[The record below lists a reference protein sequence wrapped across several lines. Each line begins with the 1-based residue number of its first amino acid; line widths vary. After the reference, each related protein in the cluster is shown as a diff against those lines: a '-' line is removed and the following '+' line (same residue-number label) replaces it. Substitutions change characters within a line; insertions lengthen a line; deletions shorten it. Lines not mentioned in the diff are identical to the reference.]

1 VSKIS
6 PTKTKSNEDGEK
18 NTPPIPRFETNSFFK
33 AVIERRNAD
42 AEKELDAVRVMISGT
57 ENGRGYLKGLEGLL
71 LTAKSN
77 DDKYLYLS
85 KIEKTQRKLRELRKE
100 FANHTTSALHNDY
113 DKGYFQA
120 LENYIRSLERA
131 DLSQDTSGGEKKE
144 QA

>member
-1 VSKIS
+1 MSKIS
-6 PTKTKSNEDGEK
+6 PTKTKSNEDGNR
-18 NTPPIPRFETNSFFK
+18 NTPAAPNFETNAFFK

-42 AEKELDAVRVMISGT
+42 AEKELDTVRVTIAGT
-57 ENGRGYLKGLEGLL
+57 ENGRGYLKALEGLL

-85 KIEKTQRKLRELRKE
+85 KIEKTQKKLRELRKE
-100 FANHTTSALHNDY
+100 FSTHTTSALHTDY

-131 DLSQDTSGGEKKE
+131 DLSQETSGGDKKQ

>member
-1 VSKIS
+1 MSKIS
-6 PTKTKSNEDGEK
+6 PTKTKSNEDAEK
-18 NTPPIPRFETNSFFK
+18 NTPTIPHFETNSFFK
-33 AVIERRNAD
+33 AVIEKRNAD
-42 AEKELDAVRVMISGT
+42 AEKELDAVRATIAGT
-57 ENGRGYLKGLEGLL
+57 ENGRGYLKALEGLL

-100 FANHTTSALHNDY
+100 FTNHTTSALHSDY

-131 DLSQDTSGGEKKE
+131 DLSQDVSDGDKKE

>member
-1 VSKIS
+1 
-6 PTKTKSNEDGEK
+6 
-18 NTPPIPRFETNSFFK
+18 
-33 AVIERRNAD
+33 
-42 AEKELDAVRVMISGT
+42 M
-57 ENGRGYLKGLEGLL
+57 L

-100 FANHTTSALHNDY
+100 FATHATNTLHTDY

-120 LENYIRSLERA
+120 LENYIRGLERA
-131 DLSQDTSGGEKKE
+131 DLSQDTSGGEKKQ

>member
-1 VSKIS
+1 VSRIS
-6 PTKTKSNEDGEK
+6 PTKTKSKDDTEK
-18 NTPPIPRFETNSFFK
+18 NTQATPRFETNAFFK
-33 AVIERRNAD
+33 AVIERRNSD
-42 AEKELDAVRVMISGT
+42 AEKELDAVRSTITGT

-100 FANHTTSALHNDY
+100 FANHTTRTLHSDY

-131 DLSQDTSGGEKKE
+131 DLSQGTSDEDKK
-144 QA
+144 QKT

>member
-1 VSKIS
+1 MSKIS

-18 NTPPIPRFETNSFFK
+18 NTPTTPHYETNAFFK

-42 AEKELDAVRVMISGT
+42 AEKELDAVRATIAGT

-71 LTAKSN
+71 LTAKAN

-85 KIEKTQRKLRELRKE
+85 KIEKTQKKLRELRKE
-100 FANHTTSALHNDY
+100 FATHATNALHTDY

-120 LENYIRSLERA
+120 LENYIRGLEKA
-131 DLSQDTSGGEKKE
+131 DLSQDTNGGEKKQ

>member
-1 VSKIS
+1 MSKIS

-18 NTPPIPRFETNSFFK
+18 NAPAIPHFETNPFFK
-33 AVIERRNAD
+33 AIIERRNAD
-42 AEKELDAVRVMISGT
+42 AEKELDAVRATIAGT
-57 ENGRGYLKGLEGLL
+57 ENGRGYLKALEGLL

-100 FANHTTSALHNDY
+100 FANHTTSALHSDY

-120 LENYIRSLERA
+120 LENYIKRLERT
-131 DLSQDTSGGEKKE
+131 DLSQ
-144 QA
+144 

>member
-1 VSKIS
+1 
-6 PTKTKSNEDGEK
+6 
-18 NTPPIPRFETNSFFK
+18 
-33 AVIERRNAD
+33 
-42 AEKELDAVRVMISGT
+42 VRSTITGT

-100 FANHTTSALHNDY
+100 FANHTTRTLHSDY

-120 LENYIRSLERA
+120 LENYIRSLERS
-131 DLSQDTSGGEKKE
+131 DLSQGASDGDKKKT
-144 QA
+144 